1 MFAGLTRI
9 TALIRRTNV
18 AIQPGAKLMSNSKK
32 PGKEEKK
39 HSLLTPKEKKAA
51 KQLKK
56 HGGDAV
62 PILQR
67 NP

>member
-1 MFAGLTRI
+1 
-9 TALIRRTNV
+9 
-18 AIQPGAKLMSNSKK
+18 MSNSKK

-39 HSLLTPKEKKAA
+39 PSLLTPKEKKAA

-56 HGGDAV
+56 HVGDAV

-67 NP
+67 IP